1 MSSDRVLLIIV
12 LAMFVLV
19 GAGLSVASGILLEKA
34 SGDAQLRRA
43 AGAAAAAGLK
53 GSLSR
58 EKRIESKSV
67 ERAYGLRTS
76 KGIQAYVL
84 TMRAAGYSEMLR
96 FIAVFGSDGSLKT
109 CGLLDS
115 TDGGPDARSWP
126 SNDDLEAFMGDGGW
140 NGGRKGEKS
149 GYLVEDMRDVVC
161 YNIAQEIKGGS
172 AAIESLVGE
181 AR

>member
-19 GAGLSVASGILLEKA
+19 GAGLSIASGILLEKA
-34 SGDAQLRRA
+34 AGDAQLRRA
-43 AGAAAAAGLK
+43 AGAAAASGMK
-53 GSLSR
+53 GSLAR

-67 ERAYGLRTS
+67 ERAYGLRSS

-96 FIAVFGSDGSLKT
+96 FIAVYGSDGSFKA
-109 CGLLDS
+109 CEFLDS
-115 TDGGPDARSWP
+115 TDGGPDSGSWP
-126 SNDDLEAFMGDGGW
+126 SDGELVAFMGDGGW

-149 GYLVEDMRDVVC
+149 GYLVQDMRDVVR
-161 YNIAQEIKGGS
+161 YNIAQQIDGGS
-172 AAIESLVGE
+172 AAIESLLGE